1 MNISCKWESEGGFF
15 KLYLSVISFSW
26 FCHLACCIPL
36 PLYRILVNKFCTV
49 CFRERKARET
59 VASAQALQPAKPPTT
74 RKAREAVEQ
83 QQDQNVCFLLS
94 IVGYFFENKTPL
106 IFFRSHCWLLFNML
120 FLFFN
125 YSDWCIDRTTK
136 MKYLVYIRHRD
147 KNYMF
152 KFISIL
158 TTDLSSVE
166 NKKLFCHSTWIT
178 WNNLFLLP
186 SRWENDSIFCP
197 CDVCKASWYTSQL
210 YHLVAIWTTSYL
222 FTYQLKLLKHH
233 TF

>member
-1 MNISCKWESEGGFF
+1 MDFLSYTCRSFHSHDSATLHVAYRYPYIEYWLTSFVLYVSERE
-15 KLYLSVISFSW
+15 KHARLLLLLKHCNQQS
-26 FCHLACCIPL
+26 LQP
-36 PLYRILVNKFCTV
+36 
-49 CFRERKARET
+49 RERQEKQLNNNRT
-59 VASAQALQPAKPPTT
+59 KMFVF
-74 RKAREAVEQ
+74 
-83 QQDQNVCFLLS
+83 CCLLWD
-94 IVGYFFENKTPL
+94 IFFENKTPL

-178 WNNLFLLP
+178 
-186 SRWENDSIFCP
+186 
-197 CDVCKASWYTSQL
+197 
-210 YHLVAIWTTSYL
+210 
-222 FTYQLKLLKHH
+222 
-233 TF
+233 

>member
-1 MNISCKWESEGGFF
+1 MFQREKSTRDCCFCSSTATSKASNHEKGKRSSWTTTGPKCLF
-15 KLYLSVISFSW
+15 SVVYCGI
-26 FCHLACCIPL
+26 
-36 PLYRILVNKFCTV
+36 
-49 CFRERKARET
+49 
-59 VASAQALQPAKPPTT
+59 
-74 RKAREAVEQ
+74 
-83 QQDQNVCFLLS
+83 
-94 IVGYFFENKTPL
+94 FFENKTPL

-125 YSDWCIDRTTK
+125 YSDWCVDRTTK